1 MGEEEAVARVRFGV
15 LGCADIFR
23 KVGRAIGMAK
33 GATIHALGSR
43 SVEKAK
49 AFAAEN
55 NFPSQMK
62 LYGSYEKVIDDADV
76 DVVYIPLPTSLHL
89 EWVVKAAQKKKH
101 VLLEKPPALTVE
113 DMDKMIE
120 ACDRHGVQ
128 LMDGTMWVHH
138 PRTATMVEL
147 LHNPQLF
154 GNLKE
159 VHSVFSYA
167 APEEF
172 LEKNIRLR
180 PDLDALGAQ
189 GDIGW
194 YCCRA
199 ILWANDYQMPQNVR
213 AMPAPTFNAAGV
225 ITSCG
230 ATFMWEDG
238 RLATYHVSFLSHAA
252 MNLTVQGTRGTLHVE
267 DFCIPFEETKASFKF
282 ISDMKPKPLFIGW
295 ENRPEEHEVIAEV
308 PQEVAMIEE
317 LSRIVKNIR
326 DGGGK
331 IDPFWPSIMR
341 KTQVLVNAVMESIHT
356 NFDIVKIA

>member
-1 MGEEEAVARVRFGV
+1 MGEEEAVGRVRFGV
-15 LGCADIFR
+15 LGCADIVR
-23 KVGRAIGMAK
+23 KVARAIGMAK

-43 SVEKAK
+43 SLEKAK
-49 AFAAEN
+49 AFAADN
-55 NFPSQMK
+55 NFPTQTK
-62 LYGSYEKVIDDADV
+62 LYGSYAEVLDDADV
-76 DVVYIPLPTSLHL
+76 DVVYIPLPTTLHL
-89 EWVVKAAQKKKH
+89 EWAVKAAQKKKH

-120 ACDRHGVQ
+120 AFDRHGVQ

-138 PRTATMVEL
+138 PRTARMAEL
-147 LHNPQLF
+147 LNNPQLF

-159 VHSVFSYA
+159 VHSIVSYA
-167 APEEF
+167 ASHEF
-172 LEKNIRLR
+172 LEKNIRSR

-213 AMPAPTFNAAGV
+213 AMPAPIFNASGV
-225 ITSCG
+225 IMSCG

-238 RLATYHVSFLSHAA
+238 RLATYHASFLSHAT

-267 DFCIPFEETKASFKF
+267 DFCIPFEETNASFKF
-282 ISDMKPKPLFIGW
+282 ISDMKPKPLFLGW
-295 ENRPEEHEVIAEV
+295 ENRPDEHKVIAEV

-326 DGGGK
+326 DGEGK
-331 IDPFWPSIMR
+331 IDPFWPSITR
-341 KTQVLVNAVMESIHT
+341 KTQVLVNAVMESIHS
-356 NFDIVKIA
+356 NFDIVNIT